1 MRTATVS
8 FLALALLSTPALA
21 APASD
26 QDADEAARVGTD
38 ASGTTIYDFED
49 DNVEGEVLSPEGANI
64 ASRGRVKHASLIQIR
79 PHFLREL
86 IKMANDV

>member
-1 MRTATVS
+1 MPIMTPVLT
-8 FLALALLSTPALA
+8 LALALF

-26 QDADEAARVGTD
+26 QDADEAALVGKD

-64 ASRGRVKHASLIQIR
+64 ASRGRVKHASLIKIR
-79 PHFLREL
+79 PHFLPEL

>member
-1 MRTATVS
+1 MPITTAMLALVVATV
-8 FLALALLSTPALA
+8 

-26 QDADEAARVGTD
+26 QDADAAALVGRD

-79 PHFLREL
+79 PHFLPEL